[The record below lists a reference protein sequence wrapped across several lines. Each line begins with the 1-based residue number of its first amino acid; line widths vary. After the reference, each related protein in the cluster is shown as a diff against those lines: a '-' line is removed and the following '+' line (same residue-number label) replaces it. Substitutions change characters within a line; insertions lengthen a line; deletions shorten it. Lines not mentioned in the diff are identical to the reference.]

1 MFQDHASSAST
12 SLVAEACAPAAMHW
26 LPLDAMVDAVCGRA
40 TDAVSTSPE
49 SSEKSLYKLSKACEK
64 SRQVVPTNGAKK
76 SSTKMS
82 EMAASGRHA
91 TVAHAVAA
99 SLALRGGAA
108 EATSAIHA
116 ARAVDPGFDVA
127 VASALR
133 SALAE
138 PCEGAA
144 VSAALS
150 CSDRVTHGRD
160 DQSPARRLRC
170 AKSLNTVSSPR
181 CAAKAPHLASC
192 RAAIVDTLPCSKA
205 CATAMVTMST
215 LCGGFIPRME
225 QGFGFSATA
234 AASSTSEACS
244 SALHSS

>member
-1 MFQDHASSAST
+1 MARSALGAAQDHDELSSLTRDLHMFQDHASSASP
-12 SLVAEACAPAAMHW
+12 SLGAEACAPAAMPW
-26 LPLDAMVDAVCGRA
+26 LPLDAMVDAVCGRV
-40 TDAVSTSPE
+40 TDTVSTSPE

-64 SRQVVPTNGAKK
+64 SRQVVPTNGAKM

-133 SALAE
+133 SARLH
-138 PCEGAA
+138 
-144 VSAALS
+144 ALTPVNLQILLRTAQPS
-150 CSDRVTHGRD
+150 MPYVQYCCTH
-160 DQSPARRLRC
+160 
-170 AKSLNTVSSPR
+170 
-181 CAAKAPHLASC
+181 
-192 RAAIVDTLPCSKA
+192 
-205 CATAMVTMST
+205 
-215 LCGGFIPRME
+215 
-225 QGFGFSATA
+225 
-234 AASSTSEACS
+234 
-244 SALHSS
+244 